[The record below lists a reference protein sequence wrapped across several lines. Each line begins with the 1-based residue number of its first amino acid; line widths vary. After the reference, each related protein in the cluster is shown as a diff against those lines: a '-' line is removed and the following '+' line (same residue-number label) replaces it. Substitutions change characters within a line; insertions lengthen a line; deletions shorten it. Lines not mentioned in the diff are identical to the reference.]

1 MTSFE
6 EAMSRRR
13 AMSSG
18 AIWASEV
25 WDGVFL
31 GAGRDAENLAQLRAH
46 GITHVLNCADDV
58 PNFHEGEPGLVYE
71 NLGVGD
77 FGTDAGIARV
87 FPQAILFSRRAA
99 GEGRLLVHCANGS
112 NRSATV
118 AIAVCMALKNL
129 ALADA
134 WELVCE
140 RRTEAAPLR
149 DNRAQLLEYEQE
161 TCGVTTMREAGGR
174 LERLQQ
180 VEGGLTVDAVD
191 ALASPSP
198 PPSARP
204 SAVT

>member
-87 FPQAILFSRRAA
+87 FPQAIVFSRRAA

-118 AIAVCMALKNL
+118 VIAVCMALKDV

-134 WELVCE
+134 WELVCA
-140 RRTEAAPLR
+140 RRAEAAPLR
-149 DNRAQLLEYEQE
+149 DNRAQLLEYERE
-161 TCGVTTMREAGGR
+161 SRGVSTMREVGGR
-174 LERLQQ
+174 LERRQQ
-180 VEGGLTVDAVD
+180 AEGGSTVDAVD
-191 ALASPSP
+191 VLASQS
-198 PPSARP
+198 PPSAV
-204 SAVT
+204 AIT

>member
-25 WDGVFL
+25 WTASSSSPSATL
-31 GAGRDAENLAQLRAH
+31 NLAQLRAH
-46 GITHVLNCADDV
+46 GITHGLNCADDV

-87 FPQAILFSRRAA
+87 FPQAIVFSRRAA

-118 AIAVCMALKNL
+118 VIAVCMALKNL

-149 DNRAQLLEYEQE
+149 DNRAQLSR
-161 TCGVTTMREAGGR
+161 VMR
-174 LERLQQ
+174 
-180 VEGGLTVDAVD
+180 TK
-191 ALASPSP
+191 
-198 PPSARP
+198 RP
-204 SAVT
+204 AA

>member
-87 FPQAILFSRRAA
+87 
-99 GEGRLLVHCANGS
+99 
-112 NRSATV
+112 
-118 AIAVCMALKNL
+118 
-129 ALADA
+129 
-134 WELVCE
+134 
-140 RRTEAAPLR
+140 
-149 DNRAQLLEYEQE
+149 
-161 TCGVTTMREAGGR
+161 
-174 LERLQQ
+174 
-180 VEGGLTVDAVD
+180 
-191 ALASPSP
+191 
-198 PPSARP
+198 
-204 SAVT
+204 